1 MTPKIEAL
9 QKMIEL
15 TLRGDR
21 VRYSYRQRNYEE
33 QKNCYCAIGCLLTED
48 ELSLIG
54 KNTDNTTSINACIE
68 SSYFS
73 EVANKLQNMG
83 FTADELQTIQRSND
97 NMTDEGFVDYI
108 KEKLKEEGV

>member
-9 QKMIEL
+9 QKIIEL
-15 TLRGDR
+15 SLRGDR
-21 VRYSYRQRNYEE
+21 IRYSYRQRNYEE
-33 QKNCYCAIGCLLTED
+33 QKNCYCAIGCLLTEED
-48 ELSLIG
+48 LNLIDS
-54 KNTDNTTSINACIE
+54 NVDNTANINACIE

-73 EVANKLQNMG
+73 EIANKLQNMG
-83 FTADELQTIQRSND
+83 FTADELQTIQRRND